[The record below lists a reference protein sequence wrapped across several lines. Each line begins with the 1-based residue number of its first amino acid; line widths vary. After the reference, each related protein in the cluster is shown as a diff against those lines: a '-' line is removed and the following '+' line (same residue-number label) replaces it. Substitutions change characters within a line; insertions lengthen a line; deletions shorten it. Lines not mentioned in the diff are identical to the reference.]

1 MAQCVA
7 DELDRNSDRG
17 NQFKV
22 LYPDDMKL
30 FDKVRTIA
38 QEIYGAEDIIADTKL
53 RNKFKRLDKE
63 YKAWNLPICMAKTQY
78 SLSSDP
84 SLMGRPR
91 NFVVPVKDV
100 EVRTGAGFALVLTG
114 DIMTMPG
121 LPVVPA
127 AESIDVDAEGN
138 ITGLF

>member
-1 MAQCVA
+1 MAACVA
-7 DELDRNSDRG
+7 DELDRNAKNE
-17 NQFKV
+17 NQFRV

-30 FDKVRTIA
+30 FEKVRTIA
-38 QEIYGAEDIIADTKL
+38 KEIYGAEDIIADTKL
-53 RNKFKRLDKE
+53 RNKFKRFDKE

-100 EVRTGAGFALVLTG
+100 EVRTGAGFALVLTR
-114 DIMTMPG
+114 
-121 LPVVPA
+121 
-127 AESIDVDAEGN
+127 
-138 ITGLF
+138 